1 MRVVESITDLIGE
14 TPMIRLNRI
23 AEDGSANIYL
33 KLESFNPGS
42 SVKDR
47 IALNMIEVAE
57 KEGKLAKGGTI
68 VEPTSG
74 NTGIGLAMVGAAKGY
89 NVIMVMPDTM
99 SLERRNLLQAY
110 GAQLV
115 LTPGERG
122 MKAAIEKAKELT
134 QEHSDYFM
142 PQQFENPNNPDIH
155 RKTTAREILTQMDHK
170 IDVFIAGVGS
180 GGTITGV
187 GEILKENIDNVRVI
201 AVEPAN
207 SPVLSGGVP
216 SPHRIQGIGAGF
228 VPKILDP
235 NVYDEIAKVKDE
247 DAIHTTRLLARQEGI
262 LSGVSTG
269 AAVYAAMKVAK
280 ELGKGKRIVVVAPD
294 TGERYLSTSL
304 FKGK

>member
-1 MRVVESITDLIGE
+1 MKVVESITELIGE

-122 MKAAIEKAKELT
+122 MKGTIEKAKELT

-155 RKTTAREILTQMDHK
+155 RKTTAKEILTQMDHK

-280 ELGKGKRIVVVAPD
+280 ELGEGKRIVVVAPD